1 MSRSSETRGDQ
12 LSGASW
18 VPLVGGSR
26 RNDAVLT
33 RLELPVMPMSGEA
46 FMPAMCPPGPPFR
59 ARLAGR
65 RGRGHSVETG
75 LVALE
80 VHPGIHAAG
89 DHRYG
94 DAA

>member
-1 MSRSSETRGDQ
+1 
-12 LSGASW
+12 
-18 VPLVGGSR
+18 
-26 RNDAVLT
+26 
-33 RLELPVMPMSGEA
+33 MSGEA